1 MKKRASLMRNFD
13 KLLDRL
19 DCADLVICIHDTDK
33 RDIICHHTFQFRWP
47 DKSLACHGQV
57 HSDKAP
63 VFQIFAWLKH
73 CICSIL
79 LVIIRFFSGI
89 LRLMCIAVPLRA
101 RLFASVPPDVN
112 VISRGDDAPIIS
124 ATLFLARC
132 IALVVS
138 LPNVWMEDGLPY
150 RSFRY
155 GSISAITSSAAGVDA
170 AVSR

>member
-63 VFQIFAWLKH
+63 VFQILAWLKH
-73 CICSIL
+73 CIMFYTACNYHIL
-79 LVIIRFFSGI
+79 LRHFAFDVHSRALESKIIC
-89 LRLMCIAVPLRA
+89 L
-101 RLFASVPPDVN
+101 
-112 VISRGDDAPIIS
+112 
-124 ATLFLARC
+124 
-132 IALVVS
+132 
-138 LPNVWMEDGLPY
+138 
-150 RSFRY
+150 
-155 GSISAITSSAAGVDA
+155 SSTGCERDFTGG
-170 AVSR
+170 